1 MGEPG
6 HLRLIRR
13 FGSAVLSR
21 ARNAPRK
28 RPSWL
33 EFWPLSRTEPS
44 VQIVMAVS
52 ALDEETMVV
61 VRISW
66 NGRSGV
72 SLDNEMVGEEVV
84 SRIERWAL
92 AVAGGVLL
100 A

>member
-1 MGEPG
+1 M
-6 HLRLIRR
+6 
-13 FGSAVLSR
+13 
-21 ARNAPRK
+21 
-28 RPSWL
+28 
-33 EFWPLSRTEPS
+33 
-44 VQIVMAVS
+44 MAVS
-52 ALDEETMVV
+52 GLDEETMVV